1 MGGIGGFIFSVI
13 VTIIAC
19 AIAYYYLHIHPEGAF
34 HKSKSKT
41 WKEHKKPEAEKN
53 DGKDFWD

>member
-1 MGGIGGFIFSVI
+1 MGGFIFSVI

-19 AIAYYYLHIHPEGAF
+19 AIAYYYLHIHPDGAY
-34 HKSKSKT
+34 S
-41 WKEHKKPEAEKN
+41 KKPEPKTPEVEKD